1 MSPLAELG
9 AITLALGVGAGP
21 LLSRSAWCQRIPRVA
36 ALAWLGAL
44 AGTLAGL
51 VGVVALVSTGRHGL
65 AHRAAEWAANCW
77 HHHDGSGAPAA
88 YAFNGALLLS
98 AIAATYVAVTRYRR
112 TVAQRRRHQEALQF
126 VVRLPGDIDDVCV
139 LDHPLPVAYCVPS
152 RKRPIV
158 VSSGALDQLDDVQLQ
173 AVLAH
178 ERAHLRYRHHLFLT
192 TVDALAAALFW
203 LPTFREGRRCLPI
216 LLEMAADDVAARRC
230 GRGTV
235 AVALRKLAIAPSPL
249 GGLAAHSARR
259 SEIDRRLARL
269 ETPTAIADNGRLR
282 RLTLVMAV
290 TSVAL
295 PALISAGWLAEM
307 PFFC

>member
-1 MSPLAELG
+1 MSQLAGLG
-9 AITLALGVGAGP
+9 VLTLALGAGAGP
-21 LLSRSAWCQRIPRVA
+21 VLSRSAWCQRIPRIA

-44 AGTLAGL
+44 AGAIAAL

-65 AHRAAEWAANCW
+65 VHRAAEWAADCW
-77 HHHDGSGAPAA
+77 HHHDGSGDPAA
-88 YAFNGALLLS
+88 YILNTALLLS
-98 AIAATYVAVTRYRR
+98 ATAAIFVAASRYRR

-152 RKRPIV
+152 RRRPIV
-158 VSSGALDQLDDVQLQ
+158 LSSGALDQLDDIQLQ

-203 LPTFREGRRCLPI
+203 LPTFRDARRCLPI
-216 LLEMAADDVAARRC
+216 LLEMTADDVAARRC
-230 GRGTV
+230 GRRAV
-235 AVALRKLAIAPSPL
+235 AGALRKLAIAPSPI
-249 GGLAAHSARR
+249 GGLAAHGARG
-259 SEIDRRLARL
+259 SEIDQRLTRL
-269 ETPTAIADNGRLR
+269 ETPSATADNGHLR
-282 RLTLVMAV
+282 HLTWATAT

-295 PALISAGWLAEM
+295 PALISAGWLTAM